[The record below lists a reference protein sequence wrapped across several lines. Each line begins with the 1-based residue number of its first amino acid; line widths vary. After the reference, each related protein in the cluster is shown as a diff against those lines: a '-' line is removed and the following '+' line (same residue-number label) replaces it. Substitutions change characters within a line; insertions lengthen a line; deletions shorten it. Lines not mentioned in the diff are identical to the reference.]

1 MMKKAI
7 LLGASLV
14 FLLVGVRAQSLDDAR
29 NAIDEEQYARA
40 KGILENLVLKQ
51 PKKGINYFYLGQVH
65 LKNEHLDSAKTVF
78 SAGLAADPKTQ
89 LNNVG
94 MGIVDLFSENVSAAE
109 SKFQEVTSK
118 IKRRDYLELYHIGRA
133 YIDAPTPDYG
143 KAMQYLNQAVAANPK
158 KVDPLVHLALGD
170 AYFGAGERSS
180 AFVSY
185 REAISLNPNLTR
197 AEIQM
202 AVIIRGSR
210 AWQEAID
217 AMLEIVERKPSY
229 APTYRELAETYNS
242 WAFFATDTT
251 LYRERNETAVEY
263 YKQYMDLT
271 DYSVESRIRYAD
283 FLVFARDYDELLVQ
297 AQELAQLEDVN
308 PKILRYLGHSYY
320 HKKDFVQA
328 EDALTKMLER
338 MESDRIIARDYL
350 YLGLA
355 KLKNATA
362 SGDTNVS
369 LFDTGIDLVKKAV
382 ALDSTA
388 ADDLNVPG
396 REFLATNKHFL
407 EASKIF
413 EIAANTEGSKN
424 QVTDTYYFG
433 LSSYFASAN
442 MLANG
447 EAKNEDLIRR
457 ADAAF
462 AFVIDK
468 APELLEPYLYRARN
482 QSLLDDRDAP
492 TGIATPYYEKYIEMV
507 KSKGDAE
514 VQKSRANLIE
524 IYNTL
529 AYQYVQQ
536 ENFDKAE
543 ELLTE
548 TVKLDPENAYA
559 KDVLTYIEQVKAFN
573 NPTGR

>member
-1 MMKKAI
+1 M
-7 LLGASLV
+7 
-14 FLLVGVRAQSLDDAR
+14 
-29 NAIDEEQYARA
+29 
-40 KGILENLVLKQ
+40 
-51 PKKGINYFYLGQVH
+51 
-65 LKNEHLDSAKTVF
+65 
-78 SAGLAADPKTQ
+78 
-89 LNNVG
+89 
-94 MGIVDLFSENVSAAE
+94 
-109 SKFQEVTSK
+109 
-118 IKRRDYLELYHIGRA
+118 
-133 YIDAPTPDYG
+133 
-143 KAMQYLNQAVAANPK
+143 
-158 KVDPLVHLALGD
+158 
-170 AYFGAGERSS
+170 
-180 AFVSY
+180 
-185 REAISLNPNLTR
+185 
-197 AEIQM
+197 
-202 AVIIRGSR
+202 
-210 AWQEAID
+210 
-217 AMLEIVERKPSY
+217 
-229 APTYRELAETYNS
+229 
-242 WAFFATDTT
+242 
-251 LYRERNETAVEY
+251 
-263 YKQYMDLT
+263 
-271 DYSVESRIRYAD
+271 
-283 FLVFARDYDELLVQ
+283 
-297 AQELAQLEDVN
+297 
-308 PKILRYLGHSYY
+308 
-320 HKKDFVQA
+320 
-328 EDALTKMLER
+328 
-338 MESDRIIARDYL
+338 
-350 YLGLA
+350 
-355 KLKNATA
+355 
-362 SGDTNVS
+362 
-369 LFDTGIDLVKKAV
+369 
-382 ALDSTA
+382 
-388 ADDLNVPG
+388 
-396 REFLATNKHFL
+396 